1 MIRSSVQVR
10 LSASHPVSLA
20 SISRARGSC
29 RYKGLGRSALSS
41 LSALVALLCLMT
53 QGEARPPFRVAIDP
67 GHGGRNIG
75 SIDPWHEGKTEKDH
89 TLIIAKKVRR
99 YLQASGVKVW
109 MTRDQDKPLTLQE
122 RMRAASA
129 KGVDLY
135 VSVHINDSSVVGP
148 RGHGTFFLARAP
160 FKESRLRLREF
171 NDQTRGRVLK
181 NNIEP
186 SDDADLSRADL
197 KRLSPL
203 LLDLIHEGAHQES
216 LHLAHVVHNTLDLFT
231 PFGSRGVKQADFGVI
246 KGTSMPAIVCEVGF
260 INHKREGPFVTSPQ
274 GREQIA
280 RGIALG
286 VLRYLGLRYQVTLT
300 PPSELTPPSTE
311 ERDKWLRADLRP
323 SSRRARKGRRARSR
337 ARKVRRARKK
347 KRAK

>member
-1 MIRSSVQVR
+1 MT
-10 LSASHPVSLA
+10 
-20 SISRARGSC
+20 
-29 RYKGLGRSALSS
+29 
-41 LSALVALLCLMT
+41 LLCLT
-53 QGEARPPFRVAIDP
+53 ALSHARPPFRVAIGP

-122 RMRAASA
+122 RMKAASS

-135 VSVHINDSSVVGP
+135 VSVHINDSSVKGP
-148 RGHGTFFLARAP
+148 RGHGTFFLSRAP

-181 NNIEP
+181 NNVEL
-186 SDDADLSRADL
+186 SADADLSPTEL
-197 KRLSPL
+197 KKLSPL
-203 LLDLIHEGAHQES
+203 LLDLIHEGAHQEA
-216 LHLAHVVHNTLDLFT
+216 LHLAHIVHNTLDLFT
-231 PFGSRGVKQADFGVI
+231 PFGARGVKQADFGVI
-246 KGTSMPAIVCEVGF
+246 KGTAMPAIVCEVGF

-286 VLRYLGLRYQVTLT
+286 VLRYLDIRYQVTLT
-300 PPSELTPPSTE
+300 PPPELTPPSTE
-311 ERDKWLRADLRP
+311 ERDKWLRADLTP
-323 SSRRARKGRRARSR
+323 KPRRARKGRRAR
-337 ARKVRRARKK
+337 KK